1 MPIATL
7 RGISE
12 TVEEIKNLGMT
23 IKHLGAIYEASL
35 KWHWRSL
42 AIIVA
47 IASVISAIFQ
57 VLNFFN

>member
-1 MPIATL
+1 MPKATINGEDEDL
-7 RGISE
+7 LAIRGLYSLA
-12 TVEEIKNLGMT
+12 K
-23 IKHLGAIYEASL
+23 ASS

-57 VLNFFN
+57 VLNFFD

>member
-1 MPIATL
+1 MPISGGGPDPKVAE
-7 RGISE
+7 R
-12 TVEEIKNLGMT
+12 LGD
-23 IKHLGAIYEASL
+23 LVALQQASL
-35 KWHWRSL
+35 RWHWRSL